1 MKVDLKAYF
10 KSCPYEYC
18 ILRMPKDFPN
28 YKPGSDLDILCLDL
42 DAAARYTFD
51 LLNNDFN
58 LTQRITKSG
67 HTHVDFYAAR
77 KLHFRFDFID
87 TLLYTKFT
95 VHKDFRDVVMAHRV
109 LRRGVWV
116 PGDQFDLALRYME
129 YIEHPRKVQHLY
141 YVEARSQVDWGSI
154 LKRYTSL

>member
-18 ILRMPKDFPN
+18 ILRMPKDFPS
-28 YKPGSDLDILCLDL
+28 YKPGSDLDILCTDL
-42 DAAARYTFD
+42 VAAVGFTCSFLGADPNVTMR
-51 LLNNDFN
+51 L
-58 LTQRITKSG
+58 TKSG
-67 HTHVDFYAAR
+67 HTHVNVITKR
-77 KLHFRFDFID
+77 KLNFRFDFID
-87 TLLYTKFT
+87 TLQYTKFT
-95 VHKDFRDVVMAHRV
+95 VNKDFRDVVMAHRV
-109 LRRGVWV
+109 LRHGVWV

-141 YVEARSQVDWGSI
+141 YVEARPQVDWGSI